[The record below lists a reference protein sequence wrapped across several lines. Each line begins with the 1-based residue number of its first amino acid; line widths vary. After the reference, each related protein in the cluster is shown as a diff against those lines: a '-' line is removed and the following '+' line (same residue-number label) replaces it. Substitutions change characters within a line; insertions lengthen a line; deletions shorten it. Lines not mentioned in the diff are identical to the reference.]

1 MPDEEIITISNST
14 EGHYASFGNI
24 VYKQPGTYQ
33 YSIREGH
40 SDIPGMSSDTKVYIV
55 NVQVTVQNGTLVP
68 EVTYQ
73 VQQGD
78 KSSDYTEYNINK
90 LLFTNQYDT
99 SKQTV
104 RISGSKELKG
114 EILEAKDFQFQL
126 TGVKKDNGE
135 VIQDQNDVGDIPL
148 PGDLE
153 IGGTVTNGSIE
164 SDPSNIFFGTITYDV
179 QDAGTYKYYFQEVVP
194 EDKEP
199 GHGL

>member
-1 MPDEEIITISNST
+1 MC
-14 EGHYASFGNI
+14 
-24 VYKQPGTYQ
+24 
-33 YSIREGH
+33 IR
-40 SDIPGMSSDTKVYIV
+40 D
-55 NVQVTVQNGTLVP
+55 
-68 EVTYQ
+68 
-73 VQQGD
+73 
-78 KSSDYTEYNINK
+78 
-90 LLFTNQYDT
+90 

-179 QDAGTYKYYFQEVVP
+179 QDAGTYKYSVSYTHLFLTQKTGILFPKSE
-194 EDKEP
+194 K
-199 GHGL
+199 

>member
-1 MPDEEIITISNST
+1 MD
-14 EGHYASFGNI
+14 
-24 VYKQPGTYQ
+24 
-33 YSIREGH
+33 
-40 SDIPGMSSDTKVYIV
+40 
-55 NVQVTVQNGTLVP
+55 TLVP

-199 GHGL
+199 AWSMTRKKRLSQSR

>member
-1 MPDEEIITISNST
+1 
-14 EGHYASFGNI
+14 
-24 VYKQPGTYQ
+24 
-33 YSIREGH
+33 
-40 SDIPGMSSDTKVYIV
+40 MSSDTKVYIV

-114 EILEAKDFQFQL
+114 ETLKRKISSF
-126 TGVKKDNGE
+126 N
-135 VIQDQNDVGDIPL
+135 
-148 PGDLE
+148 
-153 IGGTVTNGSIE
+153 
-164 SDPSNIFFGTITYDV
+164 
-179 QDAGTYKYYFQEVVP
+179 
-194 EDKEP
+194 
-199 GHGL
+199 

>member
-1 MPDEEIITISNST
+1 
-14 EGHYASFGNI
+14 
-24 VYKQPGTYQ
+24 
-33 YSIREGH
+33 
-40 SDIPGMSSDTKVYIV
+40 MSSDTKVYIV

-135 VIQDQNDVGDIPL
+135 VIQDQNDVGRHSSAWRFGNRRD
-148 PGDLE
+148 GDQRFYRE
-153 IGGTVTNGSIE
+153 
-164 SDPSNIFFGTITYDV
+164 
-179 QDAGTYKYYFQEVVP
+179 
-194 EDKEP
+194 
-199 GHGL
+199 

>member
-14 EGHYASFGNI
+14 EGHTASFGNI
-24 VYKQPGTYQ
+24 IYKQPGTYQ

-78 KSSDYTEYNINK
+78 KSSDYTEYNIN
-90 LLFTNQYDT
+90 QYDT

-104 RISGSKELKG
+104 RISGSK
-114 EILEAKDFQFQL
+114 
-126 TGVKKDNGE
+126 
-135 VIQDQNDVGDIPL
+135 
-148 PGDLE
+148 
-153 IGGTVTNGSIE
+153 
-164 SDPSNIFFGTITYDV
+164 
-179 QDAGTYKYYFQEVVP
+179 
-194 EDKEP
+194 
-199 GHGL
+199 

>member
-14 EGHYASFGNI
+14 EGHTASFGNI
-24 VYKQPGTYQ
+24 IYKQPGTYQ

-90 LLFTNQYDT
+90 TLIYQ
-99 SKQTV
+99 SV
-104 RISGSKELKG
+104 
-114 EILEAKDFQFQL
+114 
-126 TGVKKDNGE
+126 
-135 VIQDQNDVGDIPL
+135 
-148 PGDLE
+148 
-153 IGGTVTNGSIE
+153 
-164 SDPSNIFFGTITYDV
+164 
-179 QDAGTYKYYFQEVVP
+179 
-194 EDKEP
+194 
-199 GHGL
+199 